1 MSFKSPYFKNDKIA
15 TFLPS
20 AKQTGK
26 DVAIFVSIYPTVA
39 KHETRAWLES
49 ECSGA
54 EDEAI
59 QGGAS
64 GLVKLVSYK
73 CRYLLEMSSLLF
85 SAQARLTS
93 YNDTYATDLA
103 IQNPQH

>member
-1 MSFKSPYFKNDKIA
+1 MSLSICC
-15 TFLPS
+15 
-20 AKQTGK
+20 QTRNESLTRVRVFGGGGK
-26 DVAIFVSIYPTVA
+26 
-39 KHETRAWLES
+39 
-49 ECSGA
+49 
-54 EDEAI
+54 
-59 QGGAS
+59 GGAS

-73 CRYLLEMSSLLF
+73 CRYLLEMSSMLF